1 MHRLTSFYCIPALQ
15 LTYPGTRLSTLQELF
30 DFAACADPARQV
42 LWNIE
47 SKIDAQFP
55 NSTLGVQD
63 FVQRQHALFVRSGY
77 KSSITVRTSA
87 RHGED

>member
-1 MHRLTSFYCIPALQ
+1 M
-15 LTYPGTRLSTLQELF
+15 
-30 DFAACADPARQV
+30 

-63 FVQRQHALFVRSGY
+63 FVQKQHALFVRSGY

-87 RHGED
+87 RHGND

>member
-1 MHRLTSFYCIPALQ
+1 M
-15 LTYPGTRLSTLQELF
+15 
-30 DFAACADPARQV
+30 

-77 KSSITVRTSA
+77 KSSITVRLHAHIYSVRERLSA
-87 RHGED
+87 ESANSTRASTGGRSLL